1 MASKTQ
7 LFETFES
14 TPLAAYNRQFTAVL
28 EVSLKWNHNY
38 LKKCTLKGSRNCD
51 KVRQKLFLRHVRY
64 ASIRL
69 NRNIDNRTIFVQSKK
84 KFIIAKN
91 YYGKIVLCNFHHK
104 YKTPSIYFI
113 FLDKSVI
120 KSKED

>member
-1 MASKTQ
+1 MAPKTQ

-14 TPLAAYNRQFTAVL
+14 APLATYNRQFTAIL

-38 LKKCTLKGSRNCD
+38 LEKCALKGSRNCD

-69 NRNIDNRTIFVQSKK
+69 NRNIDDRIIFVQKK
-84 KFIIAKN
+84 KIHYCKKLLWKDIQF
-91 YYGKIVLCNFHHK
+91 YSLRHK
-104 YKTPSIYFI
+104 YKTPSINFI
-113 FLDKSVI
+113 FLDKSII
-120 KSKED
+120 KSKEG